1 MDSENNYDVVPINN
15 SCNDVINKDV
25 TISSP
30 GSKTAHSDQNITN
43 INNQYDTNSQY
54 DSIDNVKPLYGG
66 ILKNNMNTLFTIK
79 FRNKVVNIESLN
91 EKKAIK
97 IFLNNKIYKKDH
109 LLEIIHKNKNTHIS
123 SFYIIKNGYKNKFKK
138 MVVQ

>member
-91 EKKAIK
+91 EKIAIK
-97 IFLNNKIYKKDH
+97 VFLDNKIYKKDY
-109 LLEIIHKNKNTHIS
+109 LLEIIHNNLNTHTS

-138 MVVQ
+138 MVV